1 MKLSV
6 NDLNVFVNT
15 PKDIAKL
22 CEDLSRLGLEVESCI
37 PCIAPKN
44 VVVGKVLEKA
54 PHKNAEKLSVCQVG
68 VGKVLEKAPHKN
80 AEKLSVCQVGVGKE
94 VLQIVCGAKNVA
106 PNQFVPVALNGALIG
121 STTIAKTELRGVES
135 CGMIC
140 SSAELGFPKIND
152 GILELDESVG
162 ELVLGKELNEYA
174 SFNTHVLEISL
185 TPNRGDCLSVLGI
198 AREISAFY
206 HTPLKPIKALNFT
219 PKSDLITLSAG
230 ENIESHLA
238 YYLIYNHSLK
248 TPLNIKLSLAH
259 NNALSENDLKNF
271 IEFSTHFSG
280 VIMNAYSLNKT
291 PMDLSVKNDENNL
304 ESVYIN
310 HQKRSTIAIKHQD
323 QKDLSEYLLLEASY
337 TDPISLSLKL
347 HALKDKTLQKDNA
360 LIYRS
365 ARGSNPN
372 LSDGLNFLSA
382 HLKAAILESKQ
393 IKHSLKDRTLTF
405 QLEDI
410 TEILGLAVEKEKI
423 QGILKNLGFKVSVKE
438 PNSNPQILEVI
449 APNFRHDIKTIQDIA
464 EEILRFVGI
473 DNLISKPLDCVSSK
487 NSNPHY
493 DTHRFFENLKH
504 KALACGFKEVIH
516 YVFYSKEK
524 QQKLGFEVLEDPL
537 ELQNPITTD
546 LNTLRTSLVC
556 GLLDASLR
564 NKNLGFKSI
573 ALYEKGSVYNSKRE
587 EIQKLGFLVSGLQ
600 KKESYPDAK
609 GKAWDFYSFA
619 ECVSKVIGD
628 FSLERLTAQT
638 PINHPYQSAKIIQ
651 NHEII
656 GVIAKIHPKVIQ
668 ELDLFE
674 SYYAEIDAFKL
685 KRPAMLLKPFSIYPS
700 SVRDLTL
707 IIDENT
713 AFSEIKKALKDAQI
727 PNLSEIL
734 PLDIFKESHNTI
746 ALSVRCVIHSLEKTL
761 NDEEV
766 NSAVQK
772 ALEILEKEFNAR
784 LKG

>member
-22 CEDLSRLGLEVESCI
+22 CEDLSCLGLEVESCI

-54 PHKNAEKLSVCQVG
+54 PHKNAEKLSVCQVD
-68 VGKVLEKAPHKN
+68 
-80 AEKLSVCQVGVGKE
+80 VGKE

-106 PNQFVPVALNGALIG
+106 PNQFAPVALKGAIIG
-121 STTIAKTELRGVES
+121 STPIAKTELRGVES
-135 CGMIC
+135 HGMIC
-140 SSAELGFPKIND
+140 SSSELGFPKIND

-174 SFNTHVLEISL
+174 PFNTHVLEISL

-206 HTPLKPIKALNFT
+206 HTPIKPIKALNFT

-259 NNALSENDLKNF
+259 NNALSENDLNNF

-280 VIMNAYSLNKT
+280 VILNAYSLNKT
-291 PMDLSVKNDENNL
+291 PMDLIIKNDENNL

-323 QKDLSEYLLLEASY
+323 QKDLSECLLLEASY
-337 TDPISLSLKL
+337 TDPVSLSLKL

-382 HLKAAILESKQ
+382 QLKATILESKQ
-393 IKHSLKDRTLTF
+393 TKHSLKDCALTF

-410 TEILGLAVEKEKI
+410 TEILGLAVEEEKI
-423 QGILKNLGFKVSVKE
+423 QGILKNLGFKVSAKE
-438 PNSNPQILEVI
+438 PNSKPQILEVI
-449 APNFRHDIKTIQDIA
+449 VPNFRHDIKTIQDIA

-473 DNLISKPLDCVSSK
+473 DNLISKPLDSISSK
-487 NSNPHY
+487 HSNPHY

-537 ELQNPITTD
+537 ELQNPITTE

-587 EIQKLGFLVSGLQ
+587 EIQKLGFLISGLQ

-628 FSLERLTAQT
+628 FSLEKLTTQT

-651 NHEII
+651 NNEII

-668 ELDLFE
+668 EWDLFE
-674 SYYAEIDAFKL
+674 SYYAEIDASKL
-685 KRPAMLLKPFSIYPS
+685 KRPAMLLKPFSIYPN

-713 AFSEIKKALKDAQI
+713 AFSRIKKALKDAQI

-734 PLDIFKESHNTI
+734 PLDIFKESDNTI

>member
-6 NDLNVFVNT
+6 NDLSVFVDT

-37 PCIAPKN
+37 SCVAPKN
-44 VVVGKVLEKA
+44 VVVGQVLEKA
-54 PHKNAEKLSVCQVG
+54 PHKNAEKLSVCQVD
-68 VGKVLEKAPHKN
+68 
-80 AEKLSVCQVGVGKE
+80 VGKE

-140 SSAELGFPKIND
+140 SSNELGFPKIND

-162 ELVLGKELNEYA
+162 ELVLGKGLNEYA
-174 SFNTHVLEISL
+174 PFNTHVLEISL

-206 HTPLKPIKALNFT
+206 HTPLKPIKDLNFT
-219 PKSDLITLSAG
+219 PKSDLITLCAG

-238 YYLIYNHSLK
+238 YYLVCNHSLK
-248 TPLNIKLSLAH
+248 TPLNVKLSLAH
-259 NNALSENDLKNF
+259 NNALSENDLNNF

-280 VIMNAYSLNKT
+280 VVMNAYSLDAT
-291 PMDLSVKNDENNL
+291 PIDLSVKNDENNL

-393 IKHSLKDRTLTF
+393 TKHALKDRTLKF
-405 QLEDI
+405 KLEDI
-410 TEILGLAVEKEKI
+410 TEILGLAIEEETI
-423 QGILKNLGFKVSVKE
+423 QGILKNLGFKVSTKV
-438 PNSNPQILEVI
+438 PNSKPQILEVVV
-449 APNFRHDIKTIQDIA
+449 PNFRHDIKTIQDIA

-473 DNLISKPLDCVSSK
+473 DHLISKPLDSVSNK
-487 NSNPHY
+487 KSNPHY

-537 ELQNPITTD
+537 ELQNPITTE

-609 GKAWDFYSFA
+609 GKTWDFYSFA
-619 ECVSKVIGD
+619 ECVSRIIGD
-628 FSLERLTAQT
+628 FSLEKLTAQT

-651 NHEII
+651 NNEII

-713 AFSEIKKALKDAQI
+713 AFSRIKKALKDAQI

-734 PLDIFKESHNTI
+734 PLDIFKESDNTI

>member
-1 MKLSV
+1 MKLSI

-15 PKDIAKL
+15 PKDIVKL

-37 PCIAPKN
+37 PCVAPKN

-54 PHKNAEKLSVCQVG
+54 PHKNAEKLSVCQVD
-68 VGKVLEKAPHKN
+68 
-80 AEKLSVCQVGVGKE
+80 VGKE
-94 VLQIVCGAKNVA
+94 VLPIVCGAKNVA
-106 PNQFVPVALNGALIG
+106 PNQFVPVALKGAIIS
-121 STTIAKTELRGVES
+121 STPIAKTELRGVES
-135 CGMIC
+135 HGMIC
-140 SSAELGFPKIND
+140 SSIELGFPKIND

-174 SFNTHVLEISL
+174 PFNTHVLEISL

-219 PKSDLITLSAG
+219 PKSDLITLSVG

-238 YYLIYNHSLK
+238 YYLVCNHSLK

-259 NNALSENDLKNF
+259 NNALSENDLNNF

-323 QKDLSEYLLLEASY
+323 QKDLSEFLLLEASY
-337 TDPISLSLKL
+337 TDPVSLSLKL
-347 HALKDKTLQKDNA
+347 HVLKDKTLQKDNA
-360 LIYRS
+360 LVYRS

-372 LSDGLNFLSA
+372 LSDGLNFLSTQ
-382 HLKAAILESKQ
+382 LKATILESKQ
-393 IKHSLKDRTLTF
+393 TKHSLKDHALKF

-410 TEILGLAVEKEKI
+410 TEILGLAVEEEKI
-423 QGILKNLGFKVSVKE
+423 QGILKSLGFKVSIKVS
-438 PNSNPQILEVI
+438 NSKPQVLEVI
-449 APNFRHDIKTIQDIA
+449 VPNFRHDIKTIQDIA

-537 ELQNPITTD
+537 ELQNPITTE

-573 ALYEKGSVYNSKRE
+573 ALYEKGSVYNAKRE
-587 EIQKLGFLVSGLQ
+587 EVQKLGFLASGLQ

-628 FSLERLTAQT
+628 FSLEKLTIQT

-651 NHEII
+651 NNEII

-674 SYYAEIDAFKL
+674 SYYAEIDASKL
-685 KRPAMLLKPFSIYPS
+685 KRPTMLLKPFSIYPS

-713 AFSEIKKALKDAQI
+713 AFSKIKKALKNAQI

-734 PLDIFKESHNTI
+734 PLDIFKESHNSI

>member
-37 PCIAPKN
+37 PCVAPKN
-44 VVVGKVLEKA
+44 VVVGKILEKA
-54 PHKNAEKLSVCQVG
+54 PHKNAEKLSVCQVD
-68 VGKVLEKAPHKN
+68 
-80 AEKLSVCQVGVGKE
+80 VGKE

-121 STTIAKTELRGVES
+121 STTIVKTELRGVES

-140 SSAELGFPKIND
+140 SSSELGFPKIND

-174 SFNTHVLEISL
+174 PFNTHVLEISL

-219 PKSDLITLSAG
+219 PTSDLITLSAG

-259 NNALSENDLKNF
+259 NNALSENDLNNF
-271 IEFSTHFSG
+271 IEFSAHFSG
-280 VIMNAYSLNKT
+280 VILNAYSLNAT

-337 TDPISLSLKL
+337 IDPISLSLKL

-382 HLKAAILESKQ
+382 HLKATILESKQ
-393 IKHSLKDRTLTF
+393 TKHSLKDRTLEF

-423 QGILKNLGFKVSVKE
+423 QSILKNLGFKVSVKE
-438 PNSNPQILEVI
+438 PNSKPPILEVI
-449 APNFRHDIKTIQDIA
+449 VPNFRHDIKTIQDIA

-473 DNLISKPLDCVSSK
+473 DNLISKPLNCVSSK

-537 ELQNPITTD
+537 ELQNPITTE

-628 FSLERLTAQT
+628 FSLEKLTAQT

-656 GVIAKIHPKVIQ
+656 GVIAKIHPKMIQ

-713 AFSEIKKALKDAQI
+713 AFSRIKKALKDAKI

-734 PLDIFKESHNTI
+734 PLDIFKESDNTI

-766 NSAVQK
+766 NSVVQK

>member
-22 CEDLSRLGLEVESCI
+22 CEDLSCLGLEVESCVSYA
-37 PCIAPKN
+37 APKN

-54 PHKNAEKLSVCQVG
+54 PHKNAEKLSVCQVD
-68 VGKVLEKAPHKN
+68 
-80 AEKLSVCQVGVGKE
+80 VGKE

-135 CGMIC
+135 HGMIC

-174 SFNTHVLEISL
+174 PFNTHVLEISL

-206 HTPLKPIKALNFT
+206 HTPLKPIKVLNLT
-219 PKSDLITLSAG
+219 PKNDLITLSAD

-238 YYLIYNHSLK
+238 YYLICNYSLK

-259 NNALSENDLKNF
+259 NNALSENELNNF

-280 VIMNAYSLNKT
+280 VILNAYSLNKT

-323 QKDLSEYLLLEASY
+323 QKDLSECLLLEASY
-337 TDPISLSLKL
+337 TDPVSLSLKL

-382 HLKAAILESKQ
+382 QLKATILESKQ
-393 IKHSLKDRTLTF
+393 TEHSLKDRTLTF

-410 TEILGLAVEKEKI
+410 TEILGLVIEAEKI
-423 QGILKNLGFKVSVKE
+423 QGILKNLGFKVSAKE

-449 APNFRHDIKTIQDIA
+449 VPNFRHDIKTIQDIA

-473 DNLISKPLDCVSSK
+473 DNLVSKPLHCVSSK

-556 GLLDASLR
+556 GILDASLR

-628 FSLERLTAQT
+628 FSLEKLTAQT

-651 NHEII
+651 NNEII

-674 SYYAEIDAFKL
+674 SYYAEIDASKL

-713 AFSEIKKALKDAQI
+713 AFSRIKKALKDAQI

-734 PLDIFKESHNTI
+734 PLDIFKESDNTI

>member
-22 CEDLSRLGLEVESCI
+22 CEDLSCLGLEVESCI
-37 PCIAPKN
+37 PCVAPKN

-54 PHKNAEKLSVCQVG
+54 PHKNAEKLSVCQVD
-68 VGKVLEKAPHKN
+68 
-80 AEKLSVCQVGVGKE
+80 VGKE

-106 PNQFVPVALNGALIG
+106 PNQFAPVALKGAIIG
-121 STTIAKTELRGVES
+121 STPIAKTELRGVES

-140 SSAELGFPKIND
+140 SSTELGFPKIND

-174 SFNTHVLEISL
+174 PFNTHVLEISL

-219 PKSDLITLSAG
+219 PKSDSITLSVG

-238 YYLIYNHSLK
+238 YYLICNHSLK

-259 NNALSENDLKNF
+259 NNALSENDLNNF
-271 IEFSTHFSG
+271 IEFSAHFSG
-280 VIMNAYSLNKT
+280 VVMNAYSLNKT

-323 QKDLSEYLLLEASY
+323 QKDLSECLLLEASY
-337 TDPISLSLKL
+337 IDPISLSLKL

-365 ARGSNPN
+365 TRGSNPN

-382 HLKAAILESKQ
+382 HLKATILESKQ
-393 IKHSLKDRTLTF
+393 TKRSLKDHALKF
-405 QLEDI
+405 KLEDI

-423 QGILKNLGFKVSVKE
+423 QSILKNLGFKVSVKE
-438 PNSNPQILEVI
+438 PNSKPQILEVV
-449 APNFRHDIKTIQDIA
+449 APNFRHDIKIIQDIA

-473 DNLISKPLDCVSSK
+473 DNLASKPLHCVSSK

-493 DTHRFFENLKH
+493 ETHRFFENLKH
-504 KALACGFKEVIH
+504 KALACGFKEVVH

-587 EIQKLGFLVSGLQ
+587 EIQKLGFLASGLQ
-600 KKESYPDAK
+600 KK
-609 GKAWDFYSFA
+609 KATLTLKARLGIFTL
-619 ECVSKVIGD
+619 
-628 FSLERLTAQT
+628 SLNAF
-638 PINHPYQSAKIIQ
+638 
-651 NHEII
+651 
-656 GVIAKIHPKVIQ
+656 Q
-668 ELDLFE
+668 EL
-674 SYYAEIDAFKL
+674 
-685 KRPAMLLKPFSIYPS
+685 
-700 SVRDLTL
+700 
-707 IIDENT
+707 
-713 AFSEIKKALKDAQI
+713 
-727 PNLSEIL
+727 
-734 PLDIFKESHNTI
+734 
-746 ALSVRCVIHSLEKTL
+746 
-761 NDEEV
+761 
-766 NSAVQK
+766 
-772 ALEILEKEFNAR
+772 
-784 LKG
+784 

>member
-1 MKLSV
+1 MKLIV

-15 PKDIAKL
+15 PKDIVKL

-37 PCIAPKN
+37 PCVAPKN

-54 PHKNAEKLSVCQVG
+54 PHKNAEKLSVCQVD
-68 VGKVLEKAPHKN
+68 
-80 AEKLSVCQVGVGKE
+80 VGKE

-140 SSAELGFPKIND
+140 SSSELGFPKIND

-174 SFNTHVLEISL
+174 PFNTHVLEISL

-198 AREISAFY
+198 AREVSAFY
-206 HTPLKPIKALNFT
+206 NTPLKPIKALNFT
-219 PKSDLITLSAG
+219 PTSDSITLSAG

-310 HQKRSTIAIKHQD
+310 HQKRSTIAIKHQV
-323 QKDLSEYLLLEASY
+323 QKDLSECLLLEASY

-382 HLKAAILESKQ
+382 HLKATILESKQ
-393 IKHSLKDRTLTF
+393 TEHSLKDRTLTF

-423 QGILKNLGFKVSVKE
+423 QGILKNLGFKVSIKE
-438 PNSNPQILEVI
+438 PNSKPPILEVV

-473 DNLISKPLDCVSSK
+473 DNLISKPLHCVSSK

-537 ELQNPITTD
+537 ELQNPITTE

-587 EIQKLGFLVSGLQ
+587 EIQKLGFLASGLQ

-628 FSLERLTAQT
+628 FSLEKLTTQT

-674 SYYAEIDAFKL
+674 SYYAEIDASKL

-713 AFSEIKKALKDAQI
+713 AFSRIKKALKDAQI

-734 PLDIFKESHNTI
+734 PLDIFKESDNTI
-746 ALSVRCVIHSLEKTL
+746 ALSVRCVIHSLGKTL

>member
-22 CEDLSRLGLEVESCI
+22 CEDLSCLGLEVESCVSY
-37 PCIAPKN
+37 IAPKN

-54 PHKNAEKLSVCQVG
+54 PHKNAEKLSVCQVDI
-68 VGKVLEKAPHKN
+68 
-80 AEKLSVCQVGVGKE
+80 GKE
-94 VLQIVCGAKNVA
+94 VLPIVCGAKNVA
-106 PNQFVPVALNGALIG
+106 PNQFVPIALKGAIIG

-135 CGMIC
+135 HGMIC
-140 SSAELGFPKIND
+140 SSIELGFPKIND

-174 SFNTHVLEISL
+174 PFNTHVLEISL

-219 PKSDLITLSAG
+219 PISDWITLSAG

-238 YYLIYNHSLK
+238 YYLVCNYSLK
-248 TPLNIKLSLAH
+248 TPLKVKLSLAH
-259 NNALSENDLKNF
+259 NNALSENDLNNF

-280 VIMNAYSLNKT
+280 VIMNAYNLNKT

-382 HLKAAILESKQ
+382 HLKATILESKQ
-393 IKHSLKDRTLTF
+393 TKRSLKDRALTF

-423 QGILKNLGFKVSVKE
+423 QGILKSLGFKVSVKE
-438 PNSNPQILEVI
+438 PNSKPPILEVV

-473 DNLISKPLDCVSSK
+473 DNLVSKPLNCVSSK

-493 DTHRFFENLKH
+493 ETHRFFENLKH

-573 ALYEKGSVYNSKRE
+573 ALYEKGSVYNAKRE

-628 FSLERLTAQT
+628 FSLEKLTAQT

-656 GVIAKIHPKVIQ
+656 GVIAKIHPKIIQ

-713 AFSEIKKALKDAQI
+713 AFSRIKKALKDAQI

-734 PLDIFKESHNTI
+734 PLDIFKESHNSI
-746 ALSVRCVIHSLEKTL
+746 ALSLRCVIHSLEKTL

>member
-6 NDLNVFVNT
+6 NDLSVFVDV

-22 CEDLSRLGLEVESCI
+22 CEDLSCLGLEVESCI
-37 PCIAPKN
+37 PCVAPKN
-44 VVVGKVLEKA
+44 VV
-54 PHKNAEKLSVCQVG
+54 

-106 PNQFVPVALNGALIG
+106 PNQFVPVALNGVLIG

-140 SSAELGFPKIND
+140 SSSELGFPKIND

-174 SFNTHVLEISL
+174 PFNTHVLEISL

-238 YYLIYNHSLK
+238 YYLVCNHSLK
-248 TPLNIKLSLAH
+248 TPLNVKLSLAH
-259 NNALSENDLKNF
+259 NNALSENDLNNF

-280 VIMNAYSLNKT
+280 VIMNAYSLNIT
-291 PMDLSVKNDENNL
+291 PIDLSVKNDENNL

-323 QKDLSEYLLLEASY
+323 QKDLSEHLLLEASY
-337 TDPISLSLKL
+337 IDPISLSLKL

-372 LSDGLNFLSA
+372 LLDGLNFLSA

-393 IKHSLKDRTLTF
+393 TQHSLKDRSIKF
-405 QLEDI
+405 KLEDI

-423 QGILKNLGFKVSVKE
+423 QGILKSLGFKVSVKE
-438 PNSNPQILEVI
+438 PNSKPQILEVI

-473 DNLISKPLDCVSSK
+473 DNLISKPLHCVSSK

-537 ELQNPITTD
+537 ELQNPITTE

-573 ALYEKGSVYNSKRE
+573 ALYEKGSVYNAKRE
-587 EIQKLGFLVSGLQ
+587 EVQKLGFLVSGLQ

-628 FSLERLTAQT
+628 FSLEKLTAQT

-674 SYYAEIDAFKL
+674 SYYAEIDASKL
-685 KRPAMLLKPFSIYPS
+685 KCPAMLLKPFSIYPS

-713 AFSEIKKALKDAQI
+713 AFSRIKKALKDAQI

-734 PLDIFKESHNTI
+734 PLDIFKESDNTI

>member
-1 MKLSV
+1 MKLIV

-15 PKDIAKL
+15 PKDIVKL

-37 PCIAPKN
+37 PCVAPKN

-54 PHKNAEKLSVCQVG
+54 PHKNAEKLSVCQVD
-68 VGKVLEKAPHKN
+68 
-80 AEKLSVCQVGVGKE
+80 VGKE

-106 PNQFVPVALNGALIG
+106 KNQFAPVALKGAIIG

-140 SSAELGFPKIND
+140 SSIELGFPKIND

-162 ELVLGKELNEYA
+162 ELVLGKELHGYA
-174 SFNTHVLEISL
+174 PFNTHVLEISL

-219 PKSDLITLSAG
+219 PKSDLITLSVG

-238 YYLIYNHSLK
+238 YYLICNHSLK

-259 NNALSENDLKNF
+259 NNALSENDLNNF
-271 IEFSTHFSG
+271 IEFSAHFSG
-280 VIMNAYSLNKT
+280 VIMNAYSLNAT

-310 HQKRSTIAIKHQD
+310 HQKRSTIAIKHQV

-365 ARGSNPN
+365 TRGSNPN

-382 HLKAAILESKQ
+382 HLKATILESKQ
-393 IKHSLKDRTLTF
+393 TKHSLKDRALKF

-438 PNSNPQILEVI
+438 PNSKPPILEVI
-449 APNFRHDIKTIQDIA
+449 VPNFRHDIKTIQDIA

-473 DNLISKPLDCVSSK
+473 DNLISKPLNCVSSK

-524 QQKLGFEVLEDPL
+524 QQKLGFEVLEDSL
-537 ELQNPITTD
+537 ELQNPITTE

-573 ALYEKGSVYNSKRE
+573 ALYEKGSVYNAKRE
-587 EIQKLGFLVSGLQ
+587 EVQKLGFLVSGLQ

-628 FSLERLTAQT
+628 FSLEKLTTQT

-656 GVIAKIHPKVIQ
+656 GVIAKIHPKIIQ

-674 SYYAEIDAFKL
+674 SYYAEIDASKL

-713 AFSEIKKALKDAQI
+713 AFSRIKKALKNAQI

-734 PLDIFKESHNTI
+734 PLDIFKESDNAI

>member
-6 NDLNVFVNT
+6 NDLSAFVDA

-37 PCIAPKN
+37 PCVAPKN

-54 PHKNAEKLSVCQVG
+54 PHKNAEKLSVCQVD
-68 VGKVLEKAPHKN
+68 
-80 AEKLSVCQVGVGKE
+80 VGKE

-106 PNQFVPVALNGALIG
+106 SNQFVPVALKGAIIG

-135 CGMIC
+135 HGMIC
-140 SSAELGFPKIND
+140 SSSELGFPKIND

-174 SFNTHVLEISL
+174 PFNTHVLEISL

-219 PKSDLITLSAG
+219 PKSDSITLSADK
-230 ENIESHLA
+230 NIESHLA
-238 YYLIYNHSLK
+238 YYLICNHSLK

-323 QKDLSEYLLLEASY
+323 QKDLSECLLLEASY
-337 TDPISLSLKL
+337 TDPVSLSLKL

-382 HLKAAILESKQ
+382 QLKATILEGKQ
-393 IKHSLKDRTLTF
+393 TKHSLKDRTLKF

-410 TEILGLAVEKEKI
+410 TEILGLVIEAEKI
-423 QGILKNLGFKVSVKE
+423 QGILKSLGFKVSTKD
-438 PNSNPQILEVI
+438 PNSKPPILEVV

-473 DNLISKPLDCVSSK
+473 GNLISKPLNCVSSK

-493 DTHRFFENLKH
+493 ETHRFFENLKH

-537 ELQNPITTD
+537 ELQNPITTE

-573 ALYEKGSVYNSKRE
+573 ALYEKGSVYNAKRE
-587 EIQKLGFLVSGLQ
+587 EIQKLGFLMSGLQ
-600 KKESYPDAK
+600 KKESYPYAK

-628 FSLERLTAQT
+628 FSLEKLTAQT

-674 SYYAEIDAFKL
+674 SYYAEIDASKL

-713 AFSEIKKALKDAQI
+713 AFSKIKKALKDAQI

-734 PLDIFKESHNTI
+734 PLDIFKESDNAI

-772 ALEILEKEFNAR
+772 VLEILEKEFNAR

>member
-6 NDLNVFVNT
+6 NDLNVFVDV

-37 PCIAPKN
+37 PCVAPKN

-54 PHKNAEKLSVCQVG
+54 PHKNAEKLSVCQVD
-68 VGKVLEKAPHKN
+68 
-80 AEKLSVCQVGVGKE
+80 VGKE

-135 CGMIC
+135 YGMIC
-140 SSAELGFPKIND
+140 SSSELGFPKIND

-162 ELVLGKELNEYA
+162 ELVLGKGLNEYA
-174 SFNTHVLEISL
+174 PFNTHVLEISL

-219 PKSDLITLSAG
+219 PKSDLITLCTD

-238 YYLIYNHSLK
+238 YYLICNHSLK
-248 TPLNIKLSLAH
+248 TPLNVKLSLAH
-259 NNALSENDLKNF
+259 NNALSENDLNNF

-280 VIMNAYSLNKT
+280 VVMNAYSLNTT
-291 PMDLSVKNDENNL
+291 PIDLSVKNDENNL

-365 ARGSNPN
+365 TRGSNPN
-372 LSDGLNFLSA
+372 LSDGLNFLST

-393 IKHSLKDRTLTF
+393 TKHALKDRTLEF
-405 QLEDI
+405 KLEDI
-410 TEILGLAVEKEKI
+410 TEILGLAIEEETI
-423 QGILKNLGFKVSVKE
+423 QGILKNLGFKVSIKVS
-438 PNSNPQILEVI
+438 NSKPQILEVVV
-449 APNFRHDIKTIQDIA
+449 PNFRHDIKTIQDIA

-473 DNLISKPLDCVSSK
+473 DHLISKPLDSVSNK
-487 NSNPHY
+487 KSNPHY

-537 ELQNPITTD
+537 ELQNPITTE

-587 EIQKLGFLVSGLQ
+587 EIQKLGFLASGLQ

-628 FSLERLTAQT
+628 FSLEKLTTQT

-651 NHEII
+651 NHKII

-674 SYYAEIDAFKL
+674 SYYAEIDASKL

-713 AFSEIKKALKDAQI
+713 AFSKIKKALKDAQI

-734 PLDIFKESHNTI
+734 PLDIFKESDNTI

>member
-37 PCIAPKN
+37 PYIAPKN

-54 PHKNAEKLSVCQVG
+54 PHKNAEKLSVCQVD
-68 VGKVLEKAPHKN
+68 
-80 AEKLSVCQVGVGKE
+80 VGKE

-106 PNQFVPVALNGALIG
+106 KNQFAPVALKGAIIG

-135 CGMIC
+135 HGMIC
-140 SSAELGFPKIND
+140 SSIELGFPKIND

-162 ELVLGKELNEYA
+162 ELVLGKELHEYA
-174 SFNTHVLEISL
+174 PFNTHVLEISL
-185 TPNRGDCLSVLGI
+185 TPNRGDCLSALGI

-219 PKSDLITLSAG
+219 PKSDSIALHAD

-238 YYLIYNHSLK
+238 YYLICNHSLK

-259 NNALSENDLKNF
+259 NNALSENELNNF

-280 VIMNAYSLNKT
+280 VILNAYSLNTT
-291 PMDLSVKNDENNL
+291 PVDLSVKNDENNL

-323 QKDLSEYLLLEASY
+323 QKDLSECLLLEASY
-337 TDPISLSLKL
+337 TDPVSLSLKL

-372 LSDGLNFLSA
+372 LSDGLNFLST
-382 HLKAAILESKQ
+382 HLKATILESKQ
-393 IKHSLKDRTLTF
+393 TKHSLKDRTLTF

-410 TEILGLAVEKEKI
+410 TEILGLVIEAEKI
-423 QGILKNLGFKVSVKE
+423 QGILKNLGFKVSAKE
-438 PNSNPQILEVI
+438 PNSKPQILEVI
-449 APNFRHDIKTIQDIA
+449 VPNFRHDIKTIQDIA

-473 DNLISKPLDCVSSK
+473 DNLISKPLDSISSK
-487 NSNPHY
+487 HSNPHY

-524 QQKLGFEVLEDPL
+524 QQKLGFEVLEDSL

-573 ALYEKGSVYNSKRE
+573 ALYEKGSVYNAKRE

-628 FSLERLTAQT
+628 FSLEKLTTQT
-638 PINHPYQSAKIIQ
+638 PINHPYQSTKIIQ
-651 NHEII
+651 NNEVI

-685 KRPAMLLKPFSIYPS
+685 KRPTMLLKPFSIYPS

-713 AFSEIKKALKDAQI
+713 AFSKIKKALKDAQI

-734 PLDIFKESHNTI
+734 PLDIFKESDNTI

>member
-6 NDLNVFVNT
+6 NDLNVFVDT

-22 CEDLSRLGLEVESCI
+22 CEDLSRLGLEVESSI
-37 PCIAPKN
+37 PCVAPKN

-54 PHKNAEKLSVCQVG
+54 THKNAEKLSVCQVD
-68 VGKVLEKAPHKN
+68 
-80 AEKLSVCQVGVGKE
+80 VGKE

-140 SSAELGFPKIND
+140 SSNELGFPKIND

-162 ELVLGKELNEYA
+162 ELVLGKGLNEYA
-174 SFNTHVLEISL
+174 PFNTHVLEISL

-219 PKSDLITLSAG
+219 PKSDLITLCTD

-238 YYLIYNHSLK
+238 YYLVCNHSLK
-248 TPLNIKLSLAH
+248 TPLNVKLSLAH
-259 NNALSENDLKNF
+259 NNALNENDLNNF

-280 VIMNAYSLNKT
+280 VVMNAYSLNAT
-291 PMDLSVKNDENNL
+291 PIDLSVKNDENNL

-310 HQKRSTIAIKHQD
+310 HQKRSIIAIKHQD

-337 TDPISLSLKL
+337 IDPISLSLKL

-372 LSDGLNFLSA
+372 LSDGLNFLST

-393 IKHSLKDRTLTF
+393 TKHALKDRTLKF
-405 QLEDI
+405 KLEDI
-410 TEILGLAVEKEKI
+410 TEILGLAVEEGTI
-423 QGILKNLGFKVSVKE
+423 QGILKNLGFKVSIKE
-438 PNSNPQILEVI
+438 PNSKPQILEVV

-473 DNLISKPLDCVSSK
+473 DHLISKPLDSVSNK
-487 NSNPHY
+487 KSNPHY

-537 ELQNPITTD
+537 ELQNPITTE

-587 EIQKLGFLVSGLQ
+587 EIQKLGFLASGLQ

-628 FSLERLTAQT
+628 FSLEKLTTQT

-713 AFSEIKKALKDAQI
+713 AFSKIKKALKDAQI

-734 PLDIFKESHNTI
+734 PLDIFKESDNTI

>member
-15 PKDIAKL
+15 PKDIVKL

-37 PCIAPKN
+37 PCVAPKN

-54 PHKNAEKLSVCQVG
+54 PHKNAEKLSVCQVD
-68 VGKVLEKAPHKN
+68 
-80 AEKLSVCQVGVGKE
+80 VGKE
-94 VLQIVCGAKNVA
+94 VLPIVCGAKNVA

-135 CGMIC
+135 HGMIC

-174 SFNTHVLEISL
+174 PFNTHVLEISL
-185 TPNRGDCLSVLGI
+185 TSNRGDCLSVLGV

-219 PKSDLITLSAG
+219 TKSDLITLSADK
-230 ENIESHLA
+230 NIESHLA
-238 YYLIYNHSLK
+238 YYLVCNHSLK

-259 NNALSENDLKNF
+259 NNALSENDLNNF
-271 IEFSTHFSG
+271 IEFSAHFSG
-280 VIMNAYSLNKT
+280 VVMNAYSLNAT
-291 PMDLSVKNDENNL
+291 PIDLSVKNDENNL

-337 TDPISLSLKL
+337 IDPISLSLKL

-393 IKHSLKDRTLTF
+393 TQHSLKDRALTF

-410 TEILGLAVEKEKI
+410 TEILGLAVEEEKI
-423 QGILKNLGFKVSVKE
+423 QGILKSLGFKISAKE
-438 PNSNPQILEVI
+438 PNSKPQILEVVV
-449 APNFRHDIKTIQDIA
+449 PNFRHDIKTIQDIA

-473 DNLISKPLDCVSSK
+473 DNLVSKPLNCISNK

-537 ELQNPITTD
+537 ELQNPITTE

-587 EIQKLGFLVSGLQ
+587 EIQKLGFLASGLQ

-628 FSLERLTAQT
+628 FSLEKLTTQT

-674 SYYAEIDAFKL
+674 SYYAEIDASKL

-713 AFSEIKKALKDAQI
+713 AFSKIKKALKDAQI

-734 PLDIFKESHNTI
+734 PLDIFKESNNSI

>member
-15 PKDIAKL
+15 PKDIVKL

-37 PCIAPKN
+37 PCVAPKN

-54 PHKNAEKLSVCQVG
+54 PHKNAEKLSVCQVD
-68 VGKVLEKAPHKN
+68 
-80 AEKLSVCQVGVGKE
+80 VGKE
-94 VLQIVCGAKNVA
+94 VLPIVCGDKNVA
-106 PNQFVPVALNGALIG
+106 PNQFVPVALNGVLIG

-135 CGMIC
+135 HGMIC
-140 SSAELGFPKIND
+140 SSIELGFPKIND

-174 SFNTHVLEISL
+174 PFNTHVLEISL

-238 YYLIYNHSLK
+238 YYLICNHSLK
-248 TPLNIKLSLAH
+248 TPLKVKLSLAH
-259 NNALSENDLKNF
+259 NNALSENDLNNF
-271 IEFSTHFSG
+271 IEFSVHFSG

-310 HQKRSTIAIKHQD
+310 HQKRSTIAIKHQV
-323 QKDLSEYLLLEASY
+323 QKDLSECLLLEASY
-337 TDPISLSLKL
+337 IDPISLSLKL

-382 HLKAAILESKQ
+382 HLKATILESKQ
-393 IKHSLKDRTLTF
+393 TQHSLKDYAFKF

-423 QGILKNLGFKVSVKE
+423 QGILKNLGFKVSAKE
-438 PNSNPQILEVI
+438 PNSKPQILEVI

-473 DNLISKPLDCVSSK
+473 DNLISKPLHCVSSK

-587 EIQKLGFLVSGLQ
+587 EIQKLGFLASGLQ

-628 FSLERLTAQT
+628 FSLEKLTTQN

-674 SYYAEIDAFKL
+674 SYYAEIDASKL
-685 KRPAMLLKPFSIYPS
+685 KRHAMLLKPFSIYPS

-713 AFSEIKKALKDAQI
+713 AFSKIEKALKDAQI

-734 PLDIFKESHNTI
+734 PLDIFKESDNTI

>member
-6 NDLNVFVNT
+6 NDLSVFVDAS
-15 PKDIAKL
+15 KDITKL
-22 CEDLSRLGLEVESCI
+22 CEDLSCLGLEVESCI

-54 PHKNAEKLSVCQVG
+54 PHKNAEKLSVCQVD
-68 VGKVLEKAPHKN
+68 
-80 AEKLSVCQVGVGKE
+80 VGKE

-140 SSAELGFPKIND
+140 SSIELGFPKIND

-162 ELVLGKELNEYA
+162 ELVLGKELHEYA
-174 SFNTHVLEISL
+174 PFNTHVLEISL
-185 TPNRGDCLSVLGI
+185 TPNRGDCLSVLGV
-198 AREISAFY
+198 AREVSAFY

-219 PKSDLITLSAG
+219 PTSDLITLSAG

-238 YYLIYNHSLK
+238 YYLICNHSLK

-259 NNALSENDLKNF
+259 NNALSENDLNNF
-271 IEFSTHFSG
+271 IEFSAHFSG
-280 VIMNAYSLNKT
+280 VILNAYSLNKT

-323 QKDLSEYLLLEASY
+323 QKDLSECLLLEASY
-337 TDPISLSLKL
+337 TDPVSLSLKL

-382 HLKAAILESKQ
+382 HLKATILESKQ
-393 IKHSLKDRTLTF
+393 IKHSLKDRALTF

-423 QGILKNLGFKVSVKE
+423 QGILKNLGFKISAKE
-438 PNSNPQILEVI
+438 PNSKPQILEVI
-449 APNFRHDIKTIQDIA
+449 VPNFRHDIKTIQDIA

-473 DNLISKPLDCVSSK
+473 GNLVSKPLNCISNK

-524 QQKLGFEVLEDPL
+524 QQKLGFEVLEDSL
-537 ELQNPITTD
+537 ELQNPITTE

-573 ALYEKGSVYNSKRE
+573 AFYEKGSVYNSKRE

-628 FSLERLTAQT
+628 FSLEKLTAQT

-668 ELDLFE
+668 EWDLFE

-713 AFSEIKKALKDAQI
+713 AFSRIKKALKDAQI

-734 PLDIFKESHNTI
+734 PLDIFKESNNSI

>member
-6 NDLNVFVNT
+6 NDLSVFVNT

-54 PHKNAEKLSVCQVG
+54 PHKNAEKLSVCQVD
-68 VGKVLEKAPHKN
+68 
-80 AEKLSVCQVGVGKE
+80 VGKE
-94 VLQIVCGAKNVA
+94 VLPIVCGAKNVA
-106 PNQFVPVALNGALIG
+106 PNQFVPVALKGAIIG
-121 STTIAKTELRGVES
+121 STIIAKTELRGVES
-135 CGMIC
+135 HGMIC
-140 SSAELGFPKIND
+140 SSIELGFPKIND

-162 ELVLGKELNEYA
+162 ELVLGKELHEYA
-174 SFNTHVLEISL
+174 PFNTHVLEISL

-219 PKSDLITLSAG
+219 PTSDLITLSAG

-259 NNALSENDLKNF
+259 NNALSENDLNNF
-271 IEFSTHFSG
+271 IEFSVHFSG

-291 PMDLSVKNDENNL
+291 PIDLSVKNDENNL

-310 HQKRSTIAIKHQD
+310 HQKRSTIAIKHQV
-323 QKDLSEYLLLEASY
+323 QKDLSECLLLEASY
-337 TDPISLSLKL
+337 IDPISLSLKL

-372 LSDGLNFLSA
+372 LSDGLNFLST
-382 HLKAAILESKQ
+382 HLKATILESKQ
-393 IKHSLKDRTLTF
+393 TEHSLKDRALTF

-423 QGILKNLGFKVSVKE
+423 QGILKSLGFKVSVKE
-438 PNSNPQILEVI
+438 PNSKPQILEVV
-449 APNFRHDIKTIQDIA
+449 APNFRHDIKIIQDIA

-473 DNLISKPLDCVSSK
+473 DNLVSKPLNCVSSK

-537 ELQNPITTD
+537 ELQNPITTE

-573 ALYEKGSVYNSKRE
+573 ALYEKGSVYNAKRE
-587 EIQKLGFLVSGLQ
+587 EIQKLGFLISGLQ

-628 FSLERLTAQT
+628 FSLEKLTTQT

-668 ELDLFE
+668 EWDLFE

-713 AFSEIKKALKDAQI
+713 AFSRIKKALKDAQI

-734 PLDIFKESHNTI
+734 PLDIFKESNNSI

>member
-22 CEDLSRLGLEVESCI
+22 CENLSRLGLEVESCVS
-37 PCIAPKN
+37 CVAPKN
-44 VVVGKVLEKA
+44 VVAGKVLEKA
-54 PHKNAEKLSVCQVG
+54 PHKNAEKLSVCQVD
-68 VGKVLEKAPHKN
+68 
-80 AEKLSVCQVGVGKE
+80 VGKE

-121 STTIAKTELRGVES
+121 PTTITKTELRGVES
-135 CGMIC
+135 HGMIC
-140 SSAELGFPKIND
+140 SSVELGFPKIND

-174 SFNTHVLEISL
+174 PFNTHVLEISL

-219 PKSDLITLSAG
+219 PKSDLITLSVG

-238 YYLIYNHSLK
+238 YYLICNYSLK

-323 QKDLSEYLLLEASY
+323 QKDLSECLLLEASY
-337 TDPISLSLKL
+337 TDPINLSLKL

-372 LSDGLNFLSA
+372 LSDGLNFLST
-382 HLKAAILESKQ
+382 HLKATILESKQ
-393 IKHSLKDRTLTF
+393 TEHSLKDRTLKF

-410 TEILGLAVEKEKI
+410 TEILGLVIEAEKI
-423 QGILKNLGFKVSVKE
+423 QSILKNLGFKVSVKE
-438 PNSNPQILEVI
+438 PNSKPQILEVI

-473 DNLISKPLDCVSSK
+473 DNLISKPLNCVSSK

-493 DTHRFFENLKH
+493 ETHRFFENLKH

-628 FSLERLTAQT
+628 FSLEKLTAQT

-674 SYYAEIDAFKL
+674 SYYAEIDASKL

-713 AFSEIKKALKDAQI
+713 AFSRIKKALKDAQI

-734 PLDIFKESHNTI
+734 PLDVFKESDNTI

>member
-6 NDLNVFVNT
+6 NDLNVFVDT

-37 PCIAPKN
+37 PCVAPKN
-44 VVVGKVLEKA
+44 VV
-54 PHKNAEKLSVCQVG
+54 

-140 SSAELGFPKIND
+140 SSNELGFPKIND

-162 ELVLGKELNEYA
+162 ELVLGKGLNEYA
-174 SFNTHVLEISL
+174 PFNTHVLEISL

-219 PKSDLITLSAG
+219 PKSDLITLCAD

-238 YYLIYNHSLK
+238 YYLVCNHSLK
-248 TPLNIKLSLAH
+248 TPLNVKLSLAH
-259 NNALSENDLKNF
+259 NNALSENDLNNF
-271 IEFSTHFSG
+271 IEFSAHFSG
-280 VIMNAYSLNKT
+280 VVMNAYSLNIT
-291 PMDLSVKNDENNL
+291 PIDLSVKNDENNL

-310 HQKRSTIAIKHQD
+310 RQKRSTIAIKHQD

-365 ARGSNPN
+365 TRGSNPN
-372 LSDGLNFLSA
+372 LLDGLNFLST

-393 IKHSLKDRTLTF
+393 TKHTLKDRTLKF
-405 QLEDI
+405 KLEDI
-410 TEILGLAVEKEKI
+410 TEILGLVIEEETI
-423 QGILKNLGFKVSVKE
+423 QGILKNLGFKVSIKE
-438 PNSNPQILEVI
+438 PNSKPQILEVVV
-449 APNFRHDIKTIQDIA
+449 PNFRHDIKTIQDIA

-473 DNLISKPLDCVSSK
+473 DHLISNPLDSVSNK
-487 NSNPHY
+487 KSNPHY

-537 ELQNPITTD
+537 ELQNPITTE

-587 EIQKLGFLVSGLQ
+587 EIQKLGFLASGLQ

-628 FSLERLTAQT
+628 FSLEKLTTQA

-651 NHEII
+651 NHKII
-656 GVIAKIHPKVIQ
+656 GVIAKIHPKVIR

-674 SYYAEIDAFKL
+674 SYYAEIDASKL

-713 AFSEIKKALKDAQI
+713 AFSRIKKALKDAQI

-734 PLDIFKESHNTI
+734 PLDIFKESNNSI

>member
-15 PKDIAKL
+15 PKDIVKL

-37 PCIAPKN
+37 SCVAPKN
-44 VVVGKVLEKA
+44 VVVGKILEKA
-54 PHKNAEKLSVCQVG
+54 PHKNAEKLSVCQVD
-68 VGKVLEKAPHKN
+68 
-80 AEKLSVCQVGVGKE
+80 VGKE

-140 SSAELGFPKIND
+140 SSIELGFPKIND

-174 SFNTHVLEISL
+174 PFNTHVLEISL

-238 YYLIYNHSLK
+238 YYLICNHSLK

-259 NNALSENDLKNF
+259 NNALSENDLNNF
-271 IEFSTHFSG
+271 IEFSAHFSG

-310 HQKRSTIAIKHQD
+310 HQKRSTIAIKHQV
-323 QKDLSEYLLLEASY
+323 QKDLSECLLLEASY
-337 TDPISLSLKL
+337 IDPISLSLKL

-382 HLKAAILESKQ
+382 HLKATILESKQ
-393 IKHSLKDRTLTF
+393 TKHSLKDRTLTF

-423 QGILKNLGFKVSVKE
+423 QSILKNLGFKVSAKE
-438 PNSNPQILEVI
+438 PNSKPQILEIV

-473 DNLISKPLDCVSSK
+473 DNLVSKPLHCVSSK

-573 ALYEKGSVYNSKRE
+573 ALYEKGSVYNAKRE
-587 EIQKLGFLVSGLQ
+587 ETQKLGFLVSGLQ

-628 FSLERLTAQT
+628 FSLEKLTSQT

-651 NHEII
+651 NNEII

-674 SYYAEIDAFKL
+674 SYYAEIDTSKL

-713 AFSEIKKALKDAQI
+713 AFSKIKKALKDAQI

-734 PLDIFKESHNTI
+734 PLDIFKESHNSI

>member
-22 CEDLSRLGLEVESCI
+22 CEDLSRLGLEVESCVS
-37 PCIAPKN
+37 CVATKN

-54 PHKNAEKLSVCQVG
+54 PHKNAEKLSVCQVD
-68 VGKVLEKAPHKN
+68 
-80 AEKLSVCQVGVGKE
+80 VGKE

-106 PNQFVPVALNGALIG
+106 KNQFAPVALNGALIG

-140 SSAELGFPKIND
+140 SSSELGFPKIND

-174 SFNTHVLEISL
+174 PFNTHVLEISL

-219 PKSDLITLSAG
+219 PKSDSITLSAG

-238 YYLIYNHSLK
+238 YYLICNHSLK

-259 NNALSENDLKNF
+259 NNALSENDLNNF
-271 IEFSTHFSG
+271 IEFSAHFSG
-280 VIMNAYSLNKT
+280 VILNAYSLNKT

-323 QKDLSEYLLLEASY
+323 QKDLSEHLLLEASY

-372 LSDGLNFLSA
+372 LSDGLNFLST
-382 HLKAAILESKQ
+382 HLKATILESKQ
-393 IKHSLKDRTLTF
+393 TKHSLKDHALKF

-423 QGILKNLGFKVSVKE
+423 QGILKNLGFKISAKE
-438 PNSNPQILEVI
+438 PNSKPQILEIIV
-449 APNFRHDIKTIQDIA
+449 PNFRHDIKTIQDIA

-473 DNLISKPLDCVSSK
+473 DNLASKPLHCVSSK

-537 ELQNPITTD
+537 ELQNPITTE

-573 ALYEKGSVYNSKRE
+573 ALYEKGSVYNAKRE
-587 EIQKLGFLVSGLQ
+587 EVQKLGFLVSGLQ

-628 FSLERLTAQT
+628 FSLEKLTAQT

-651 NHEII
+651 NNEVI

-674 SYYAEIDAFKL
+674 SYYAEIDASKL

-713 AFSEIKKALKDAQI
+713 AFSKIKKALKDAQI

-734 PLDIFKESHNTI
+734 PLDIFKESHNSI

>member
-54 PHKNAEKLSVCQVG
+54 PHKNAEKLSVCQVD
-68 VGKVLEKAPHKN
+68 
-80 AEKLSVCQVGVGKE
+80 VGKE

-106 PNQFVPVALNGALIG
+106 PNQFVPVALNGVLIG

-135 CGMIC
+135 HGMIC
-140 SSAELGFPKIND
+140 SSSELGFPKIND

-174 SFNTHVLEISL
+174 PFNTHVLEISL

-206 HTPLKPIKALNFT
+206 NTPLKPIKALNFT

-238 YYLIYNHSLK
+238 YYLICNHSLK

-259 NNALSENDLKNF
+259 NNALSENDLNNF
-271 IEFSTHFSG
+271 IEFSAHFSG
-280 VIMNAYSLNKT
+280 VILNAYSLNKT

-310 HQKRSTIAIKHQD
+310 HQKRSTIAIKHQV
-323 QKDLSEYLLLEASY
+323 QKDLGECLLLEASY
-337 TDPISLSLKL
+337 IDPISLSLKL

-382 HLKAAILESKQ
+382 HLKATILESKQ
-393 IKHSLKDRTLTF
+393 TEHSLKDYALTF

-423 QGILKNLGFKVSVKE
+423 QGILKSLGFKVSVKE
-438 PNSNPQILEVI
+438 PNSKPQILEVI
-449 APNFRHDIKTIQDIA
+449 VPNFRHDIKTIQDIA

-473 DNLISKPLDCVSSK
+473 DNLISKPLNCVSSK

-573 ALYEKGSVYNSKRE
+573 ALYEKGSVYNAKRE
-587 EIQKLGFLVSGLQ
+587 EVQKLGFLVSGLQ

-619 ECVSKVIGD
+619 ECVSKAIGD
-628 FSLERLTAQT
+628 FSLEKLTTQT

-674 SYYAEIDAFKL
+674 SYYAEIDASKL

-713 AFSEIKKALKDAQI
+713 AFSKIKKALKDAQI

-734 PLDIFKESHNTI
+734 PLDIFKESHNSI

>member
-6 NDLNVFVNT
+6 NDLSAFVDA
-15 PKDIAKL
+15 PKDVAKL
-22 CEDLSRLGLEVESCI
+22 CENLSRLGLEVESCI

-54 PHKNAEKLSVCQVG
+54 PHKNAEKLSVCQVD
-68 VGKVLEKAPHKN
+68 
-80 AEKLSVCQVGVGKE
+80 VGKE
-94 VLQIVCGAKNVA
+94 VLQIVCGAKNVE

-140 SSAELGFPKIND
+140 SSSELGFPKIND

-174 SFNTHVLEISL
+174 PFNTHVLEISL
-185 TPNRGDCLSVLGI
+185 TPNRGDCLSVLGV

-259 NNALSENDLKNF
+259 NNALSENDLNNF
-271 IEFSTHFSG
+271 IEFSVHFSG

-323 QKDLSEYLLLEASY
+323 QKDLNEYLLLEASY
-337 TDPISLSLKL
+337 IDPISLSLKL

-365 ARGSNPN
+365 TRGSNPN

-382 HLKAAILESKQ
+382 HLKATILESKQ
-393 IKHSLKDRTLTF
+393 TEYSLKDRTLTF

-410 TEILGLAVEKEKI
+410 TEILGLVVEKEKI
-423 QGILKNLGFKVSVKE
+423 QSILKNLGFKVSIKVS
-438 PNSNPQILEVI
+438 NSKPQILEVVV
-449 APNFRHDIKTIQDIA
+449 PNFRHDIQTIQDIA

-473 DNLISKPLDCVSSK
+473 DHLISKPLDSVSNK

-537 ELQNPITTD
+537 ELQNPITTE

-587 EIQKLGFLVSGLQ
+587 EIQKLGFLASGLQ
-600 KKESYPDAK
+600 KKESYPDSK

-628 FSLERLTAQT
+628 FSLEKLTAQT

-668 ELDLFE
+668 KLDLFE
-674 SYYAEIDAFKL
+674 SYYAEIDASKL

-713 AFSEIKKALKDAQI
+713 AFSRIKKALEDAQI

-734 PLDIFKESHNTI
+734 PLDIFKESHNSI

-772 ALEILEKEFNAR
+772 ALEVLEKEFNAR

>member
-15 PKDIAKL
+15 PKDTAKL

-54 PHKNAEKLSVCQVG
+54 PHKNAEKLSVCQVD
-68 VGKVLEKAPHKN
+68 
-80 AEKLSVCQVGVGKE
+80 VGKE

-140 SSAELGFPKIND
+140 SSSELGFPKIND

-174 SFNTHVLEISL
+174 PFNTHVLEISL

-206 HTPLKPIKALNFT
+206 NTPLKPIKALNFT
-219 PKSDLITLSAG
+219 PTSDSITLSVG

-238 YYLIYNHSLK
+238 YYLVCNHSLK
-248 TPLNIKLSLAH
+248 TPLNVKLSLAH
-259 NNALSENDLKNF
+259 NNALSENDLNNF
-271 IEFSTHFSG
+271 LEFSTHFSG
-280 VIMNAYSLNKT
+280 VILNAYSLNKT

-310 HQKRSTIAIKHQD
+310 HQKRSTIAIKYQD
-323 QKDLSEYLLLEASY
+323 QKDLSECLLLEASY
-337 TDPISLSLKL
+337 IDPISLSLKL

-382 HLKAAILESKQ
+382 HLKATILESKQ
-393 IKHSLKDRTLTF
+393 TKHSLKDRALKF

-410 TEILGLAVEKEKI
+410 TEILGLAVEEEKI
-423 QGILKNLGFKVSVKE
+423 QSILKNLGFKVSAKE
-438 PNSNPQILEVI
+438 PNSKPQILEIV

-473 DNLISKPLDCVSSK
+473 DNLVSKPLHCVSSK

-524 QQKLGFEVLEDPL
+524 QQKLGFEVLEDSL
-537 ELQNPITTD
+537 ELQNPITTE

-573 ALYEKGSVYNSKRE
+573 ALYEKGSVYNAKRE
-587 EIQKLGFLVSGLQ
+587 EVQKLGFLVSGLQ

-628 FSLERLTAQT
+628 FSLEKLTTQT

-651 NHEII
+651 NHEVI
-656 GVIAKIHPKVIQ
+656 GVIAKIHPRVIQ

-674 SYYAEIDAFKL
+674 SYYADIDASKL

-707 IIDENT
+707 IINENT
-713 AFSEIKKALKDAQI
+713 AFSKIKKALKDAQI

-734 PLDIFKESHNTI
+734 PLDIFKESHNSI
-746 ALSVRCVIHSLEKTL
+746 ALSLRCVIHSLEKTL

>member
-6 NDLNVFVNT
+6 NDLSVFVDV

-22 CEDLSRLGLEVESCI
+22 CEHLSCLGLEVESCI
-37 PCIAPKN
+37 PCAAPKN

-54 PHKNAEKLSVCQVG
+54 PHKNAEKLSVCQVD
-68 VGKVLEKAPHKN
+68 
-80 AEKLSVCQVGVGKE
+80 VGKE

-121 STTIAKTELRGVES
+121 STTIAKTDLRGVES
-135 CGMIC
+135 HGMIC
-140 SSAELGFPKIND
+140 SSSELGFPKIND

-174 SFNTHVLEISL
+174 PFNTHVLEISL

-219 PKSDLITLSAG
+219 PKSDLITLSADK
-230 ENIESHLA
+230 NIESHLA
-238 YYLIYNHSLK
+238 YYLVCNHSLK
-248 TPLNIKLSLAH
+248 TPLNVKLSLAH
-259 NNALSENDLKNF
+259 NNALSENNLNNF
-271 IEFSTHFSG
+271 LEFSVHFSG
-280 VIMNAYSLNKT
+280 VIMNAYSLNIT
-291 PMDLSVKNDENNL
+291 PIDLSVKNDENNL

-372 LSDGLNFLSA
+372 LSAGLNFLSA
-382 HLKAAILESKQ
+382 HLKAAVLESKQ
-393 IKHSLKDRTLTF
+393 TQHSLKDRTLQF

-438 PNSNPQILEVI
+438 PNSKPQILEVV

-473 DNLISKPLDCVSSK
+473 DNLVSKPLESISSK

-537 ELQNPITTD
+537 ELQNPITTE

-587 EIQKLGFLVSGLQ
+587 EIQKLGFLASGLQ
-600 KKESYPDAK
+600 KKESYPDSK

-628 FSLERLTAQT
+628 FSLEKLTAQT

-651 NHEII
+651 NNEII

-713 AFSEIKKALKDAQI
+713 AFSRIKKALKDAQI

-734 PLDIFKESHNTI
+734 PLDIFKESHNSI

>member
-6 NDLNVFVNT
+6 DDLNVFVNT

-22 CEDLSRLGLEVESCI
+22 CEDLSRLGLEVESCVS
-37 PCIAPKN
+37 CVAPKN

-54 PHKNAEKLSVCQVG
+54 PHKNAEKLSVCQVD
-68 VGKVLEKAPHKN
+68 
-80 AEKLSVCQVGVGKE
+80 VGKE
-94 VLQIVCGAKNVA
+94 VLQIVCGAKNAA

-140 SSAELGFPKIND
+140 SSTELGFPKIND

-174 SFNTHVLEISL
+174 PFNTHVLEISL

-219 PKSDLITLSAG
+219 PKSDLITLSVG
-230 ENIESHLA
+230 ENIESHLV
-238 YYLIYNHSLK
+238 YYLICNHSLK

-259 NNALSENDLKNF
+259 NNALSENDLNNF
-271 IEFSTHFSG
+271 IEFSAHFSG
-280 VIMNAYSLNKT
+280 VILNAYSLNKT
-291 PMDLSVKNDENNL
+291 AMDLSVKNDENNL

-310 HQKRSTIAIKHQD
+310 HQKRSTIAIKYQD

-337 TDPISLSLKL
+337 IDPISLSLKL

-382 HLKAAILESKQ
+382 HLKATILESKQ
-393 IKHSLKDRTLTF
+393 TEHSLKDRTLTF

-410 TEILGLAVEKEKI
+410 TEILGLTVETEKI

-438 PNSNPQILEVI
+438 PNSKPQILEVI

-473 DNLISKPLDCVSSK
+473 DNLISKPLNCVSSK

-504 KALACGFKEVIH
+504 KALACGFKEVVH

-537 ELQNPITTD
+537 ELQNPITTE

-573 ALYEKGSVYNSKRE
+573 ALYEKGSVYNAKRE

-628 FSLERLTAQT
+628 FSLEKLTAQT

-674 SYYAEIDAFKL
+674 SYYAEIDASKL

-713 AFSEIKKALKDAQI
+713 AFSRIKKALKDAQI

-734 PLDIFKESHNTI
+734 PLDIFKESDNTI

>member
-1 MKLSV
+1 MKLSI

-54 PHKNAEKLSVCQVG
+54 PHKNAEKLSVCQVD
-68 VGKVLEKAPHKN
+68 
-80 AEKLSVCQVGVGKE
+80 VGKE
-94 VLQIVCGAKNVA
+94 VLPIVCGAKNVA

-135 CGMIC
+135 HGMIC
-140 SSAELGFPKIND
+140 SSSELGFPKIND

-174 SFNTHVLEISL
+174 PFNTHVLEISL

-238 YYLIYNHSLK
+238 YYLICNHSLK

-259 NNALSENDLKNF
+259 NNALSENDLNNF
-271 IEFSTHFSG
+271 IEFSAHFSG

-310 HQKRSTIAIKHQD
+310 HQKRSTIAIKHQV
-323 QKDLSEYLLLEASY
+323 QKDLSECLLLEASY
-337 TDPISLSLKL
+337 IDPISLSLKL

-382 HLKAAILESKQ
+382 HLKATILESKQ
-393 IKHSLKDRTLTF
+393 TECSLKDRTLTF

-423 QGILKNLGFKVSVKE
+423 QSILKNLGFKVSAKE
-438 PNSNPQILEVI
+438 PNSKPPILEIV
-449 APNFRHDIKTIQDIA
+449 APNFRNDIKTIQDIA

-473 DNLISKPLDCVSSK
+473 DNLVSKPLNCVSSK

-537 ELQNPITTD
+537 ELQNPITTE

-628 FSLERLTAQT
+628 FSLEKLTTQT

-674 SYYAEIDAFKL
+674 SYYAEIDASKL
-685 KRPAMLLKPFSIYPS
+685 KRPTMLLKPFSIYPS

-713 AFSEIKKALKDAQI
+713 AFSRIKKALKDAQI

-734 PLDIFKESHNTI
+734 PLDIFKESNNSI
-746 ALSVRCVIHSLEKTL
+746 ALSLRCVIHSLEKTL

>member
-68 VGKVLEKAPHKN
+68 VGK
-80 AEKLSVCQVGVGKE
+80 E
-94 VLQIVCGAKNVA
+94 VLPIVCGAKNVA
-106 PNQFVPVALNGALIG
+106 SNQFVPVALNGALIG

-174 SFNTHVLEISL
+174 PFNTHVLEISL
-185 TPNRGDCLSVLGI
+185 TPNRGDCLSVLGV

-219 PKSDLITLSAG
+219 PTSDWITLSVG

-238 YYLIYNHSLK
+238 YYLVCNYSLK
-248 TPLNIKLSLAH
+248 TPLKVKLSLAH
-259 NNALSENDLKNF
+259 NNALSENDLNNF

-291 PMDLSVKNDENNL
+291 PIDLSVKNDENNL

-393 IKHSLKDRTLTF
+393 IKHSLKDRTLKF
-405 QLEDI
+405 KLEDI
-410 TEILGLAVEKEKI
+410 TEILGLVIEAEKI
-423 QGILKNLGFKVSVKE
+423 QGILKNLGFKVSIKVS
-438 PNSNPQILEVI
+438 NSKPQILEVI
-449 APNFRHDIKTIQDIA
+449 VPNFRHDVKTIQDIA

-473 DNLISKPLDCVSSK
+473 NNLVSKPLHCVSSK

-587 EIQKLGFLVSGLQ
+587 EIQKLGFLASGLQ

-609 GKAWDFYSFA
+609 GKAWDF
-619 ECVSKVIGD
+619 
-628 FSLERLTAQT
+628 
-638 PINHPYQSAKIIQ
+638 
-651 NHEII
+651 
-656 GVIAKIHPKVIQ
+656 
-668 ELDLFE
+668 LF
-674 SYYAEIDAFKL
+674 F
-685 KRPAMLLKPFSIYPS
+685 R
-700 SVRDLTL
+700 
-707 IIDENT
+707 
-713 AFSEIKKALKDAQI
+713 
-727 PNLSEIL
+727 
-734 PLDIFKESHNTI
+734 
-746 ALSVRCVIHSLEKTL
+746 
-761 NDEEV
+761 
-766 NSAVQK
+766 
-772 ALEILEKEFNAR
+772 
-784 LKG
+784 

>member
-6 NDLNVFVNT
+6 NDLSAFVDV

-22 CEDLSRLGLEVESCI
+22 CEDLSCLGLEVESCI

-54 PHKNAEKLSVCQVG
+54 PHKNAEKLSVCQVDI
-68 VGKVLEKAPHKN
+68 
-80 AEKLSVCQVGVGKE
+80 GKE
-94 VLQIVCGAKNVA
+94 VLPIVCGAKNVA
-106 PNQFVPVALNGALIG
+106 SNQFVPVALNGALIG
-121 STTIAKTELRGVES
+121 STTIAKTDLRGVES

-140 SSAELGFPKIND
+140 SSSELGFPKIND

-162 ELVLGKELNEYA
+162 GLVLGKELNKYA
-174 SFNTHVLEISL
+174 PFNTHVLEISL

-219 PKSDLITLSAG
+219 PKSNSIVLHADES
-230 ENIESHLA
+230 IESHLA
-238 YYLIYNHSLK
+238 YYLICNHSLK

-259 NNALSENDLKNF
+259 NNALSENDLNNF

-280 VIMNAYSLNKT
+280 VIMNAYSLNIT
-291 PMDLSVKNDENNL
+291 PIDLSVKNDENNL

-337 TDPISLSLKL
+337 TDPVSLSLKL

-365 ARGSNPN
+365 SRGSNPN
-372 LSDGLNFLSA
+372 LSDGLNFLST

-393 IKHSLKDRTLTF
+393 TKHALKDHALKF

-423 QGILKNLGFKVSVKE
+423 QGILKSLGFKISIKVS
-438 PNSNPQILEVI
+438 NSKPQILEVV

-473 DNLISKPLDCVSSK
+473 DNLVSKPLNCISNK
-487 NSNPHY
+487 KSNPHY

-537 ELQNPITTD
+537 ELQNPITTE

-587 EIQKLGFLVSGLQ
+587 EIQKLGFLASGLQ

-628 FSLERLTAQT
+628 FSLEKLTTQT

-713 AFSEIKKALKDAQI
+713 AFSRIKKALKDAQI

-734 PLDIFKESHNTI
+734 PLDIFKESNNSI

>member
-44 VVVGKVLEKA
+44 VVVGKILEKA
-54 PHKNAEKLSVCQVG
+54 PHKNAEKLSVCQVDI
-68 VGKVLEKAPHKN
+68 
-80 AEKLSVCQVGVGKE
+80 GKE

-135 CGMIC
+135 HGMIC
-140 SSAELGFPKIND
+140 SSIELGFPKIND

-174 SFNTHVLEISL
+174 PFNTHVLEISL

-219 PKSDLITLSAG
+219 PKSDSITLSAG

-238 YYLIYNHSLK
+238 YYLVCNHSLK
-248 TPLNIKLSLAH
+248 TPLNVKLSLAH
-259 NNALSENDLKNF
+259 NNALSENDLNNF
-271 IEFSTHFSG
+271 IEFSAHFSG

-291 PMDLSVKNDENNL
+291 PMDLSVKNDENDL

-310 HQKRSTIAIKHQD
+310 HQKRSTIAIKHQV
-323 QKDLSEYLLLEASY
+323 QKDLNECLLLEASY
-337 TDPISLSLKL
+337 IDPVSLSLKL

-382 HLKAAILESKQ
+382 HLKATILESKQ
-393 IKHSLKDRTLTF
+393 TEHSLKDYALTF

-423 QGILKNLGFKVSVKE
+423 QGILKSLGFKVSVKE
-438 PNSNPQILEVI
+438 PNSKPQILEVI

-473 DNLISKPLDCVSSK
+473 DNLASKPLHCVSSK

-537 ELQNPITTD
+537 ELQNPITTE

-628 FSLERLTAQT
+628 FSLEKLTTQT

-656 GVIAKIHPKVIQ
+656 GVIAKIHPKIIQ

-674 SYYAEIDAFKL
+674 SYYAEIDASKL

-713 AFSEIKKALKDAQI
+713 AFSKIKKALEDAQI

-734 PLDIFKESHNTI
+734 PLDIFKESNNSI

>member
-15 PKDIAKL
+15 PKDVAKL

-37 PCIAPKN
+37 SCVAPKN

-54 PHKNAEKLSVCQVG
+54 PHKNAEKLSVCQVDI
-68 VGKVLEKAPHKN
+68 
-80 AEKLSVCQVGVGKE
+80 GKE

-106 PNQFVPVALNGALIG
+106 PNQFVPVALKGAIIG
-121 STTIAKTELRGVES
+121 STPIAKTELRGVES

-140 SSAELGFPKIND
+140 SSIELGFPKIND

-162 ELVLGKELNEYA
+162 GLVLGKELHEYA
-174 SFNTHVLEISL
+174 PFNTHVLEISL

-219 PKSDLITLSAG
+219 PKSDLITLSADK
-230 ENIESHLA
+230 NIESHLA
-238 YYLIYNHSLK
+238 YYLVCNHSLK
-248 TPLNIKLSLAH
+248 TPLNVKLSLAH
-259 NNALSENDLKNF
+259 NNALSENDLNNF
-271 IEFSTHFSG
+271 IEFSAHFSG

-382 HLKAAILESKQ
+382 HLKATILESKQ
-393 IKHSLKDRTLTF
+393 TKHSLKDHTLEF

-423 QGILKNLGFKVSVKE
+423 QGILKNLGFKVSTKK
-438 PNSNPQILEVI
+438 PNSNPQILEVV
-449 APNFRHDIKTIQDIA
+449 APSFRHDIKTIQDIA

-473 DNLISKPLDCVSSK
+473 DNLASKPLHCVSSK

-493 DTHRFFENLKH
+493 ETHRFFENLKH

-573 ALYEKGSVYNSKRE
+573 ALYEKGSVYNAKRE
-587 EIQKLGFLVSGLQ
+587 EVQKLGFLVSGLQ

-628 FSLERLTAQT
+628 FSLEKLTAQT

-674 SYYAEIDAFKL
+674 SYYAEIDASKL
-685 KRPAMLLKPFSIYPS
+685 KRHAMLLKPFSIYPS

-713 AFSEIKKALKDAQI
+713 AFSKIKKALKDAQI

-734 PLDIFKESHNTI
+734 PLDVFKESDNAI

>member
-1 MKLSV
+1 MKLSI

-15 PKDIAKL
+15 PKDIVKL
-22 CEDLSRLGLEVESCI
+22 CENLSCLGLEVESCVS
-37 PCIAPKN
+37 CIAPKN

-54 PHKNAEKLSVCQVG
+54 PHKNAEKLSVCQVD
-68 VGKVLEKAPHKN
+68 
-80 AEKLSVCQVGVGKE
+80 VGKE

-106 PNQFVPVALNGALIG
+106 PNQFVPVALKGAIIG

-135 CGMIC
+135 HGMIC
-140 SSAELGFPKIND
+140 SSSELGFPKIND

-174 SFNTHVLEISL
+174 PFNTHVLEISL

-206 HTPLKPIKALNFT
+206 HTPLKPIKALNLT
-219 PKSDLITLSAG
+219 PKSDLITLITG

-238 YYLIYNHSLK
+238 YYLICNHSLK
-248 TPLNIKLSLAH
+248 TPLNVKLSLAH
-259 NNALSENDLKNF
+259 NNALSENDLNNF

-291 PMDLSVKNDENNL
+291 PMDLIVKNDENNL

-310 HQKRSTIAIKHQD
+310 HQKRSTIAIKHQV
-323 QKDLSEYLLLEASY
+323 QKDLSEHLLLEASY
-337 TDPISLSLKL
+337 IDPISLSLKL

-382 HLKAAILESKQ
+382 HLKATILESKQ
-393 IKHSLKDRTLTF
+393 IKHSLKDRALKF

-410 TEILGLAVEKEKI
+410 TEILGLAVEEEKI

-438 PNSNPQILEVI
+438 PNSKPQILEVI
-449 APNFRHDIKTIQDIA
+449 VPNFRHDIKTIQDIA

-473 DNLISKPLDCVSSK
+473 DNLVSKPLHCVSSK

-524 QQKLGFEVLEDPL
+524 QQKLGFEVLEDSL

-573 ALYEKGSVYNSKRE
+573 ALYEKGSVYNAKRE
-587 EIQKLGFLVSGLQ
+587 EVQKLGFLVSGLQ
-600 KKESYPDAK
+600 KKESYHDAK

-628 FSLERLTAQT
+628 FSLEKLTIQT

-651 NHEII
+651 NNEII

-674 SYYAEIDAFKL
+674 SYYAEIDASKL

-713 AFSEIKKALKDAQI
+713 AFSKIKKALEDAQI

-734 PLDIFKESHNTI
+734 PLDIFKESDNTI

>member
-15 PKDIAKL
+15 PKDIVKL
-22 CEDLSRLGLEVESCI
+22 CEDLSRLGLEVESCVS
-37 PCIAPKN
+37 CVAPKN
-44 VVVGKVLEKA
+44 VVVGKILEKA
-54 PHKNAEKLSVCQVG
+54 PHKNAEKLSVCQVD
-68 VGKVLEKAPHKN
+68 
-80 AEKLSVCQVGVGKE
+80 VGKE

-140 SSAELGFPKIND
+140 SSSELGFPKIND

-174 SFNTHVLEISL
+174 PFNTHVLEISL

-206 HTPLKPIKALNFT
+206 NTPLKPIKALNFT
-219 PKSDLITLSAG
+219 PKSDSITLSAG

-238 YYLIYNHSLK
+238 YYLICNHSLK

-259 NNALSENDLKNF
+259 NNALSENDLNNF

-280 VIMNAYSLNKT
+280 VIMNAYSLNIT
-291 PMDLSVKNDENNL
+291 PIDLSVKNDENNL

-323 QKDLSEYLLLEASY
+323 QKDLSECLLLEASY
-337 TDPISLSLKL
+337 TDPISLSLEL

-360 LIYRS
+360 LIYRG
-365 ARGSNPN
+365 ARGSNPS

-382 HLKAAILESKQ
+382 HLKATILESKQ
-393 IKHSLKDRTLTF
+393 TKHALKDRTLTF

-423 QGILKNLGFKVSVKE
+423 QSILKNLGFKVSVKE
-438 PNSNPQILEVI
+438 PNSKPQILEVI

-473 DNLISKPLDCVSSK
+473 DNLVSKPLNCISSK

-537 ELQNPITTD
+537 ELQNPITTE

-587 EIQKLGFLVSGLQ
+587 ETQKLGFLVSGLQ

-628 FSLERLTAQT
+628 FSLEKLTTQT

-674 SYYAEIDAFKL
+674 SYYAEIDASKL

-707 IIDENT
+707 IINENT
-713 AFSEIKKALKDAQI
+713 AFSKIKKALKDAQI

-734 PLDIFKESHNTI
+734 PLDIFKESHNSI

-772 ALEILEKEFNAR
+772 ALEILEKEFSAR

>member
-54 PHKNAEKLSVCQVG
+54 SHKNAEKLSVCQVD
-68 VGKVLEKAPHKN
+68 
-80 AEKLSVCQVGVGKE
+80 VGKE

-135 CGMIC
+135 HGMIC
-140 SSAELGFPKIND
+140 SSSELGFPKIND

-162 ELVLGKELNEYA
+162 ELVLGKGLNEYA
-174 SFNTHVLEISL
+174 PFNTHVLEISL
-185 TPNRGDCLSVLGI
+185 TPNRGDCLSVLGV

-219 PKSDLITLSAG
+219 PTSDLITLSAG

-238 YYLIYNHSLK
+238 YYLICNHSLK

-259 NNALSENDLKNF
+259 NNALSENYLKNF
-271 IEFSTHFSG
+271 IEFSAHFSG

-337 TDPISLSLKL
+337 IDPISLSLKL

-382 HLKAAILESKQ
+382 HLKATILESKQ
-393 IKHSLKDRTLTF
+393 TEHSLKDRALKF

-410 TEILGLAVEKEKI
+410 TEILGLAIEEEKI

-438 PNSNPQILEVI
+438 PNSNPQVLEVV

-473 DNLISKPLDCVSSK
+473 DNLVSKPLNCISNK
-487 NSNPHY
+487 KSNPHY

-537 ELQNPITTD
+537 ELQNPITTE

-587 EIQKLGFLVSGLQ
+587 EIQKLGFLASGLQ

-628 FSLERLTAQT
+628 FSLEKLTTQT

-651 NHEII
+651 NNEII

-674 SYYAEIDAFKL
+674 SYYAEIDASKL
-685 KRPAMLLKPFSIYPS
+685 KRPTMLLKPFSIYPS

-713 AFSEIKKALKDAQI
+713 AFSKIKKALKDAQI

-734 PLDIFKESHNTI
+734 PLDIFKESHNSI

>member
-6 NDLNVFVNT
+6 NDLNVFVDT

-37 PCIAPKN
+37 PCVAPKN

-54 PHKNAEKLSVCQVG
+54 PHKNAEKLSVCQVD
-68 VGKVLEKAPHKN
+68 A
-80 AEKLSVCQVGVGKE
+80 GKE

-106 PNQFVPVALNGALIG
+106 PNQFVPVALIGALIG
-121 STTIAKTELRGVES
+121 STMIAKTEIRGVES
-135 CGMIC
+135 YGMIC
-140 SSAELGFPKIND
+140 SSSELGFPKIND
-152 GILELDESVG
+152 GILELDESIG
-162 ELVLGKELNEYA
+162 ELVLGKELNKYA
-174 SFNTHVLEISL
+174 PFNTHVLEISL

-206 HTPLKPIKALNFT
+206 RTPLKPIKALNFT
-219 PKSDLITLSAG
+219 PKSDLITLHAS
-230 ENIESHLA
+230 ENTESHLA
-238 YYLIYNHSLK
+238 YYLICNYSLK

-259 NNALSENDLKNF
+259 NNALSENDLNNF
-271 IEFSTHFSG
+271 IEFSAHFSG
-280 VIMNAYSLNKT
+280 VVMNAYSLNAT
-291 PMDLSVKNDENNL
+291 PIDLSVKNDENNL

-323 QKDLSEYLLLEASY
+323 QKDLSEHLLLEASY
-337 TDPISLSLKL
+337 TDPVSLSLKL

-365 ARGSNPN
+365 TRGSNPN

-382 HLKAAILESKQ
+382 HLKATILESKQ
-393 IKHSLKDRTLTF
+393 TKHPLKDRALQF
-405 QLEDI
+405 KLEEI
-410 TEILGLAVEKEKI
+410 TEILGLAVEEETI
-423 QGILKNLGFKVSVKE
+423 QGILKNLGFKVSAKE
-438 PNSNPQILEVI
+438 SNSKPQILEVV

-473 DNLISKPLDCVSSK
+473 DHLISKPLDSVSSK

-537 ELQNPITTD
+537 ELQNPITTE

-587 EIQKLGFLVSGLQ
+587 EIQKLGFLASGLQ

-628 FSLERLTAQT
+628 FSLEKLTTQT

-651 NHEII
+651 NHKII

-674 SYYAEIDAFKL
+674 SYYAEIDASKL
-685 KRPAMLLKPFSIYPS
+685 KRPSMLLKPFSVYPS

-713 AFSEIKKALKDAQI
+713 AFSKIKKALEDAQI

-734 PLDIFKESHNTI
+734 PLDIFKESNNTI

-772 ALEILEKEFNAR
+772 ALEILEKEFKAH

>member
-6 NDLNVFVNT
+6 NDLNVFVDT

-37 PCIAPKN
+37 PCVAPKN

-68 VGKVLEKAPHKN
+68 VGK
-80 AEKLSVCQVGVGKE
+80 E
-94 VLQIVCGAKNVA
+94 VLQIVWGAKNIA

-121 STTIAKTELRGVES
+121 PTTIAKTDLRGVES

-140 SSAELGFPKIND
+140 TSNELGFPKIND

-162 ELVLGKELNEYA
+162 ELVLGKGLNEYA
-174 SFNTHVLEISL
+174 PFNTHVLEISL

-206 HTPLKPIKALNFT
+206 HTPLKPIKSLNFT
-219 PKSDLITLSAG
+219 PKSDLITLCAG

-238 YYLIYNHSLK
+238 YYLVCNHSLK
-248 TPLNIKLSLAH
+248 TPLNVKLSLAH
-259 NNALSENDLKNF
+259 NNALSENDLNNF
-271 IEFSTHFSG
+271 IEFSVHFSG
-280 VIMNAYSLNKT
+280 VVMNAYSLNAT
-291 PMDLSVKNDENNL
+291 PIDLSVKNDENNL

-372 LSDGLNFLSA
+372 LSDGLNFLST

-393 IKHSLKDRTLTF
+393 TKHSLKNRTLEF
-405 QLEDI
+405 KLEDI
-410 TEILGLAVEKEKI
+410 TEILGLAVEEETI
-423 QGILKNLGFKVSVKE
+423 QGILKNLGFKVSTKE
-438 PNSNPQILEVI
+438 PNSKPQILEVVV
-449 APNFRHDIKTIQDIA
+449 PNFRHDIKTIQDIA

-473 DNLISKPLDCVSSK
+473 DHLISKPLDSVSNK
-487 NSNPHY
+487 KSNPHY

-537 ELQNPITTD
+537 ELQNPITTE

-587 EIQKLGFLVSGLQ
+587 EIQKLGFLASGLQ

-628 FSLERLTAQT
+628 FSLEKLTTQT

-651 NHEII
+651 NHKII

-713 AFSEIKKALKDAQI
+713 AFSRIKKALKDAQI

-734 PLDIFKESHNTI
+734 PLDIFKESDNTI

>member
-6 NDLNVFVNT
+6 NDLSVFVDT

-22 CEDLSRLGLEVESCI
+22 CEDLSCLGLEVESCI
-37 PCIAPKN
+37 PCVAPKN

-54 PHKNAEKLSVCQVG
+54 PHKNAEKLSVCQVD
-68 VGKVLEKAPHKN
+68 
-80 AEKLSVCQVGVGKE
+80 VGKE

-140 SSAELGFPKIND
+140 SSIELGFPKIND

-174 SFNTHVLEISL
+174 PFNTHVLEISL

-219 PKSDLITLSAG
+219 PTSDSITLSVG

-238 YYLIYNHSLK
+238 YYLVCNHSLK
-248 TPLNIKLSLAH
+248 TPLNVKLSLAH
-259 NNALSENDLKNF
+259 NNALSENDLNNF

-280 VIMNAYSLNKT
+280 VILNAYSLNKT

-323 QKDLSEYLLLEASY
+323 QKDLSECLLLEASY
-337 TDPISLSLKL
+337 TDPVSLSLKL

-365 ARGSNPN
+365 TRGSNPN

-382 HLKAAILESKQ
+382 HLKATILESKQ
-393 IKHSLKDRTLTF
+393 TEHSLKDRTLTF

-410 TEILGLAVEKEKI
+410 TEILGLVVEAEKI
-423 QGILKNLGFKVSVKE
+423 QSILKNLGFRVSIKE
-438 PNSNPQILEVI
+438 PNSKPQILEVI
-449 APNFRHDIKTIQDIA
+449 VPNFRHDIKTIQDIA

-473 DNLISKPLDCVSSK
+473 DHLISKPLDSVSSK

-537 ELQNPITTD
+537 ELQNPITTE

-587 EIQKLGFLVSGLQ
+587 EVQKLGFLVSGLQ

-628 FSLERLTAQT
+628 FSLEKLTIQT

-651 NHEII
+651 NNEII

-713 AFSEIKKALKDAQI
+713 AFSKIKKALKDAQI

-734 PLDIFKESHNTI
+734 PLDIFKESNNTI

>member
-1 MKLSV
+1 MKLSI

-15 PKDIAKL
+15 PKDIVKL
-22 CEDLSRLGLEVESCI
+22 CENLSCLGLEVESCVS
-37 PCIAPKN
+37 CIAPKN

-54 PHKNAEKLSVCQVG
+54 PHKNAEKLSVCQVD
-68 VGKVLEKAPHKN
+68 
-80 AEKLSVCQVGVGKE
+80 VGKE

-106 PNQFVPVALNGALIG
+106 PNQFVPVALKGAIIG

-135 CGMIC
+135 HGMIC
-140 SSAELGFPKIND
+140 SSTELGFPKIND

-174 SFNTHVLEISL
+174 PFNTHVLEISL

-206 HTPLKPIKALNFT
+206 HTPLKPIKALNLT
-219 PKSDLITLSAG
+219 PKSDLITLITG

-238 YYLIYNHSLK
+238 YYLICNHSLK
-248 TPLNIKLSLAH
+248 TPLSVKLSLAH
-259 NNALSENDLKNF
+259 NNALSENDLNNF
-271 IEFSTHFSG
+271 IEFSAHFSG
-280 VIMNAYSLNKT
+280 VVMNAYSLNKT

-310 HQKRSTIAIKHQD
+310 HQKRSTIAIKHQV
-323 QKDLSEYLLLEASY
+323 QKDLSECLLLEASY
-337 TDPISLSLKL
+337 IDPISLSLKL

-382 HLKAAILESKQ
+382 HLKATILESKQ
-393 IKHSLKDRTLTF
+393 TKHSLKDHALKF

-410 TEILGLAVEKEKI
+410 TEILGLAVEEEKI
-423 QGILKNLGFKVSVKE
+423 QGILKSLGFKVSIKE
-438 PNSNPQILEVI
+438 PNSKPQILEVI
-449 APNFRHDIKTIQDIA
+449 VPNFRHDIKTIQDIA
-464 EEILRFVGI
+464 EEILRFVGT

-537 ELQNPITTD
+537 ELQNPITTE

-573 ALYEKGSVYNSKRE
+573 ALYEKGSVYNAKRE
-587 EIQKLGFLVSGLQ
+587 EVQKLGFLASGLQ

-628 FSLERLTAQT
+628 FSLEKLTTQT

-651 NHEII
+651 NNEII

-674 SYYAEIDAFKL
+674 SYYAEIDASKL

-713 AFSEIKKALKDAQI
+713 AFSKIKKALKDAQI

-734 PLDIFKESHNTI
+734 PLDIFKESDNTI

>member
-6 NDLNVFVNT
+6 NDLSVFVDA
-15 PKDIAKL
+15 PKDITKL

-37 PCIAPKN
+37 PCVAPKN
-44 VVVGKVLEKA
+44 VVVGKILEKA
-54 PHKNAEKLSVCQVG
+54 PHKNAEKLI
-68 VGKVLEKAPHKN
+68 
-80 AEKLSVCQVGVGKE
+80 VCQVGVGKE

-140 SSAELGFPKIND
+140 SSSELGFPKIND

-219 PKSDLITLSAG
+219 PTSDLITLSAG

-323 QKDLSEYLLLEASY
+323 QKDLSECLLLEASY
-337 TDPISLSLKL
+337 IDPISLSLKL

-382 HLKAAILESKQ
+382 HLKATILESKQ
-393 IKHSLKDRTLTF
+393 TEHSLKDRTLTF

-423 QGILKNLGFKVSVKE
+423 QSILKNLGFKVSVKE
-438 PNSNPQILEVI
+438 PNSKPPILEVV

-473 DNLISKPLDCVSSK
+473 DHLISKPLDSVSNK
-487 NSNPHY
+487 KSNPHY

-524 QQKLGFEVLEDPL
+524 QQKLGFEILEDPL

-573 ALYEKGSVYNSKRE
+573 ALYEKGSVYNAKRE
-587 EIQKLGFLVSGLQ
+587 EIQKLGFLASGLQ
-600 KKESYPDAK
+600 KKESYPDSK

-628 FSLERLTAQT
+628 FSLEKLTAQT

-651 NHEII
+651 NHKII

-713 AFSEIKKALKDAQI
+713 AFSRIKKALKDAQI

-734 PLDIFKESHNTI
+734 PLDIFKESNNSI